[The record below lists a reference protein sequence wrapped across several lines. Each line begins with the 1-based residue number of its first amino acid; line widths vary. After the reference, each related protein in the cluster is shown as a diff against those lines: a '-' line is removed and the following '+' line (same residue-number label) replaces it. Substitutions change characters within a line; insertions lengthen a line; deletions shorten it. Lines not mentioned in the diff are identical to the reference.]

1 MILSVHH
8 GASDLSS
15 GVSAFR
21 FVAACFL
28 GAISTLA
35 AQDARDAFAT
45 PEALG
50 LVADG
55 FLAEGSYV
63 GASLE
68 AGESQLYPDGL
79 RGTSGFRQSIWFTFS
94 VPSDGVWKIEVG
106 YPEDWA
112 PVAVSYPVV
121 FEASTIAAAQPLFPL
136 VNNPSAGKCL
146 LQAGKTYHLGLRT
159 SSLERSYYEVKFT
172 RYPALPNDSI
182 ANAMVMATDSFV
194 IDPTGA
200 TLESGETAQA
210 EGLLGSAWARWTA
223 PSTGVWLLRNPS
235 ERVGIVLWSSP
246 TPLFPSPFQESPN
259 SSWTPYSRVN
269 SPRSFALFSSA
280 SVNAQATVLIQGDT
294 WILFEAVA
302 GQQYWIAGYDRC
314 QSDAP
319 IALNFELAAPNDLR
333 ENARTLGSASA
344 IRDEGH
350 FLGASIT
357 SGEDLPNDFL
367 VSRTVWRSWT
377 ARASGPVDLLVEGQG
392 GTTASWVAVQAFAAS
407 GKIGNALPDT
417 WGREWRFDAEAG
429 ETYQFQISATDDP
442 YTGFLFHLL
451 AGEPADHFAEAVDLN
466 DQALLSTVGCTLE
479 PGEPAANPREGSV
492 WLRWHPGLSQVVSII
507 QQSMQAPGHWHET
520 DSRME
525 VFTGTSLETLVPA
538 CELTSPRSALFVA
551 EAGQTY
557 YIRVLAK
564 EEFDG
569 EALVTVTSQATG
581 PGLEQLLAEA
591 GALLATTGTGRDEQ
605 ALALVNQ
612 ALVIAPDDPRAHL
625 AAAFLELRLAAKTPS
640 GRIVASRLVTNTS
653 DLLPVVFVPSAAAGA
668 DGEIP
673 NGLSFEDFLADFD
686 AEAWPHLSTALQRLI
701 SITEPA
707 ADFSHYTLPV
717 YPRGHGSDAVFETDA
732 HDRRTIAAM
741 IMTLRGALDYL
752 ASLDGSL
759 PAGDFFGWLCDG
771 SPTLQDLLGR
781 YPKFLTFGPND
792 NRFSTW
798 LWFTAATEQA
808 QMAKELY
815 HSPWPWFSDSSLFT
829 STDQGRL
836 DRWFA
841 WVESANG
848 PTLYN
853 WEDHADLSSWLFGAK
868 SPRSLLPTVVGN
880 RLRAYSTADVTFDGL
895 LPNSNT
901 VNLHRAWAARDWLAD
916 HEELSAWLA
925 RNFPVNT
932 PDPSADPDGD
942 GISLLLEYAF
952 GLSPTNPDPV
962 PYQPE
967 LIRVELPDGTWR
979 SELNFRRRIALT
991 HSDYWAYK
999 SSDLETWEWVTVP
1012 EEAVPDA
1019 MPGFER
1025 VTVSVPDGSS
1035 PPDRAFFRLRFVPP
1049 SAYAGDTGGL
1059 VIENP

>member
-1 MILSVHH
+1 MILSVLHQ
-8 GASDLSS
+8 APDLPS
-15 GVSAFR
+15 GVFAYR
-21 FVAACFL
+21 FVTAFFI
-28 GAISTLA
+28 GAVSTLT

-45 PEALG
+45 PEAIG

-55 FLAEGSYV
+55 FLVEGSYE

-68 AGESQLYPDGL
+68 AGESQLYPVGR
-79 RGTSGFRQSIWFTFS
+79 RGSSGFSQSIWFTFS
-94 VPSDGVWKIEVG
+94 VPSNGVWKIEVG
-106 YPEDWA
+106 YPADWA

-121 FEASTIAAAQPLFPL
+121 FEAASIAAAQPLFPL
-136 VNNPSAGKCL
+136 ENNPRAGKCL

-159 SSLERSYYEVKFT
+159 LPLERSYYEVKFT
-172 RYPALPNDSI
+172 RLPAPANDSI
-182 ANAMVMATDSFV
+182 ANATV
-194 IDPTGA
+194 ILSNSVVINPTGA
-200 TLESGETAQA
+200 TLESGETAQV

-223 PSTGVWLLRNPS
+223 PSTGVWLLQNPLD
-235 ERVGIVLWSSP
+235 RVGIVLWSTP
-246 TPLFPSPFQESPN
+246 TPLFPSPVQASTD
-259 SSWTPYSRVN
+259 SSWTPYSGL
-269 SPRSFALFSSA
+269 PGTRSFALFSSA
-280 SVNAQATVLIQGDT
+280 SVNAPATVLNQGT
-294 WILFEAVA
+294 SWILFEAVA
-302 GQQYWIAGYDRC
+302 GQKYWIAGYDRW
-314 QSDAP
+314 QSDAS

-333 ENARTLGSASA
+333 ENARNLGSASA

-357 SGEDLPNDFL
+357 PGEDLPNDFI

-392 GTTASWVAVQAFAAS
+392 GPAASWVAVQAFSAG

-417 WGREWRFDAEAG
+417 WGREWRFEAVAG
-429 ETYQFQISATDDP
+429 ETYQFQISATEDP
-442 YTGFLFHLL
+442 NTGFLFHLL

-466 DQALLSTVGCTLE
+466 GQALLSAVGCTLE
-479 PGEPAANPREGSV
+479 PGEPAANPGEGSV
-492 WLRWHPGLSQVVSII
+492 WLRWHSGMRQVVSII
-507 QQSMQAPGHWHET
+507 QQSMQAPGHWH
-520 DSRME
+520 DHKSRME
-525 VFTGTSLETLVPA
+525 VFTGATLDTLVPA
-538 CELTSPRSALFVA
+538 CEQTSPGSALFVA

-557 YIRVLAK
+557 HIRVLAK
-564 EEFDG
+564 AEFDG
-569 EALVTVTSQATG
+569 EAQVTVTSQATG

-591 GALLATTGTGRDEQ
+591 GALLATPGAGRDEQ

-612 ALVIAPDDPRAHL
+612 ALAVAPADPRAHL
-625 AAAFLELRLAAKTPS
+625 AAAFLELRLAATTPS
-640 GRIVASRLVTNTS
+640 GRIVASRLVANSS
-653 DLLPVVFVPSAAAGA
+653 DSLPVVFVTSAAAGA

-717 YPRGHGSDAVFETDA
+717 YPRGHGSAAGYETDA

-759 PAGDFFGWLCDG
+759 PASDLFGWLCDG
-771 SPTLQDLLGR
+771 SPTLQELLGR

-792 NRFSTW
+792 NRFSAW
-798 LWFTAATEQA
+798 LWFTAATEQT
-808 QMAKELY
+808 QMAKGLY
-815 HSPWPWFSDSSLFT
+815 QAPWPWSDSSLFT
-829 STDQGRL
+829 SKDQPRL
-836 DRWFA
+836 DHWFA

-853 WEDHADLSSWLFGAK
+853 WEDHADLSSWLFGSK

-895 LPNSNT
+895 LPDST
-901 VNLHRAWAARDWLAD
+901 TAILHRAWATRGWLAN
-916 HEELSAWLA
+916 HEELGAWLA

-932 PDPSADPDGD
+932 PDPSEDPDGD

-952 GLSPTNPDPV
+952 GLSPTNPDPA

-967 LIRVELPDGTWR
+967 LRRVKLPDGTWR
-979 SELNFRRRIALT
+979 SELYFRRRIALT
-991 HSDYWAYK
+991 QSDYWAYK
-999 SSDLETWEWVTVP
+999 STDLETWESVPVP

-1025 VTVSVPDGSS
+1025 VTVAVPDGPS

-1049 SAYAGDTGGL
+1049 SDLSGDIGG
-1059 VIENP
+1059 VIGSQ

>member
-1 MILSVHH
+1 M
-8 GASDLSS
+8 
-15 GVSAFR
+15 
-21 FVAACFL
+21 
-28 GAISTLA
+28 

-45 PEALG
+45 PEAIG

-55 FLAEGSYV
+55 LLVEGSYQ

-68 AGESQLYPDGL
+68 AGESQLYPGGR
-79 RGTSGFRQSIWFTFS
+79 RGSSGFSQSIWFTIS

-121 FEASTIAAAQPLFPL
+121 FEEATIAAAHPIFPL
-136 VNNPSAGKCL
+136 EDNPSAGKCL

-172 RYPALPNDSI
+172 RLSAPANDSI
-182 ANAMVMATDSFV
+182 ANATVMVSNSFV
-194 IDPTGA
+194 INPTGA
-200 TLESGETAQA
+200 TLESGETAQV
-210 EGLLGSAWARWTA
+210 EGVLGSAWARWTA
-223 PSTGVWLLRNPS
+223 PSTGVWLLRNPA
-235 ERVGIVLWSSP
+235 ERVGILLWSSP
-246 TPLFPSPFQESPN
+246 TPVFPSPVQASPD
-259 SSWTPYSRVN
+259 SSWTPGGRVYGSR
-269 SPRSFALFSSA
+269 PFALFSSA
-280 SVNAQATVLIQGDT
+280 SVTAPATVLNQGPS

-302 GQQYWIAGYDRC
+302 GREFWIAGYDRWW

-319 IALNFELAAPNDLR
+319 IALDLELAAPTDLR
-333 ENARTLGSASA
+333 ENARNLGSASA

-350 FLGASIT
+350 FLGAGIT
-357 SGEDLPNDFL
+357 PGEDLPHDFI

-392 GTTASWVAVQAFAAS
+392 GPAASWVAVQAFSAG
-407 GKIGNALPDT
+407 GKIGHALPDS
-417 WGREWRFDAEAG
+417 WGREWRFDAVAG

-442 YTGFLFHLL
+442 NTGFLFHLQ
-451 AGEPADHFAEAVDLN
+451 AAEPADHFAEAVDLN
-466 DQALLSTVGCTLE
+466 DQTLLSTVGCTLE
-479 PGEPAANPREGSV
+479 TGEPAANAGEGSV
-492 WLRWHPGLSQVVSII
+492 WLRWHSGMRQVVSII
-507 QQSMQAPGHWHET
+507 QQSMQAPGHWHVT

-525 VFTGTSLETLVPA
+525 VFTGATLDTLVPA
-538 CELTSPRSALFVA
+538 CEQTSARSALFVA

-557 YIRVLAK
+557 HVRVLAK
-564 EEFDG
+564 AEFDG
-569 EALVTVTSQATG
+569 EAQVTVTSQATG
-581 PGLEQLLAEA
+581 PGLEQLLEEA
-591 GALLATTGTGRDEQ
+591 GALLATPGTGRDEQ

-612 ALVIAPDDPRAHL
+612 ALAIAPDDPRAHL

-640 GRIVASRLVTNTS
+640 GRIVASRLVANTS

-673 NGLSFEDFLADFD
+673 NGLSFKDFLADFD

-717 YPRGHGSDAVFETDA
+717 YPRGHGSAAGYETDA

-759 PAGDFFGWLCDG
+759 PARDFFGWLCDG

-781 YPKFLTFGPND
+781 YPKFLTFGPSD
-792 NRFSTW
+792 HRFSAW

-808 QMAKELY
+808 RMAKGLY
-815 HSPWPWFSDSSLFT
+815 HSPWPWLSDSSLFT

-895 LPNSNT
+895 LPDSGT
-901 VNLHRAWAARDWLAD
+901 TNLHRAWAARGWLAD
-916 HEELSAWLA
+916 HEELGAWLA
-925 RNFPVNT
+925 RNFPLHP
-932 PDPSADPDGD
+932 PDPSEDPDGD

-952 GLSPTNPDPV
+952 GLSPTTPDPV

-967 LIRVELPDGTWR
+967 LRRVKLPDGTWR

-991 HSDYWAYK
+991 QSDYWTYK
-999 SSDLETWEWVTVP
+999 STDLETWEWVSVP

-1025 VTVSVPDGSS
+1025 VTVAAPDGPS

-1049 SAYAGDTGGL
+1049 SDYSGDTGG
-1059 VIENP
+1059 VIGNQ